1 MNRLTIATIGVAL
14 LCAGEFASAQRVKQQ
29 GHAIVEY
36 SSPEVKAVAAYQYS
50 RRNHSGSWLLV
61 ELAIQAKSRIAI
73 ERSQITLRTPNERN
87 VPLAAQQEFLDD
99 RETLNQMLQNASV
112 WRRPLSPYFNV
123 RLQPT
128 IRFFSYPGRIVHDSF
143 VSNPDEVASGDLFFR
158 SPDQRWVAGSYR
170 LIVLHPD
177 AKVELP
183 IELD

>member
-1 MNRLTIATIGVAL
+1 MYRLAIVAVCTAF
-14 LCAGEFASAQRVKQQ
+14 LCAEEFASAQRIKQQ

-36 SSPEVKAVAAYQYS
+36 SSPQVKALAAYEYS
-50 RRNHSGSWLLV
+50 RRNHSGPWLLV
-61 ELAIQAKSRIAI
+61 ELAIQATPRIAI
-73 ERSQITLRTPNERN
+73 ERTQITLRTPDERN
-87 VPLAAQQEFLDD
+87 VPLAAQQQFLDD
-99 RETLNQMLQNASV
+99 RETLTQLLQNAKV

-158 SPDQRWVAGSYR
+158 SQDQHWPPGSYR
-170 LIVLHPD
+170 LMVGHPD
-177 AKVELP
+177 AKAELP